1 MAAYLISDLTVLDGE
16 AFQTYRTR
24 AAQAIAQYGGSY
36 LVRGGEVQTLEGIWN
51 PRNIV
56 VVEFPSLAQAR
67 AWYQSQE
74 YAQALEVRDR
84 ALRRNLIFVDGVEP
98 AQ

>member
-1 MAAYLISDLTVLDGE
+1 MAAYLNSDLTVPDGDV
-16 AFQTYRTR
+16 FQNYRTR
-24 AAQAIAQYGGSY
+24 AAQAIAQYGGGH

-51 PRNIV
+51 PRNVV

-84 ALRRNLIFVDGVEP
+84 ALRRNLIFVDRVEP